1 MAVQIKMALMFL
13 LAGRALCGHDQDN
26 ADSDNIESRE
36 LYRRSWQYEGI
47 PYEVAVARRRRQE
60 TKGEEVSDQSNE
72 SSKITSITTSAPE
85 IPQNIHHYLHNHD
98 NRNANNN
105 NDHNNNRRPRASAAA
120 PRYRRIYNS
129 DETARIEQHP
139 YLAAVL
145 MNNQLWCGGAIISS
159 DLVLTAAHCLQL
171 QYNNRFFRE
180 YVKMLT
186 VRIGSSN
193 ATAGGEVLRVDE
205 IFFHP
210 NYKPDTLAFNY
221 AVVRLHKNITFSA
234 LNVSKIEYSKRKD
247 VTIDKTITFLGWG
260 SVLGMGDKGGAVLL
274 QKVDLPVYDKADC
287 IDVYGKELVS
297 FSTFCAGFISKIKNV
312 CNHDAG
318 GPAIMDGQLVGILSF
333 SAKRCDEA
341 DKPAVFASTGAAA
354 EWLDSIPVIRKK
366 SEDLARG
373 WMNGIE

>member
-13 LAGRALCGHDQDN
+13 LAARALCGHDE
-26 ADSDNIESRE
+26 DNIDDDDMDAQTLSR
-36 LYRRSWQYEGI
+36 RAWQYEGI
-47 PYEVAVARRRRQE
+47 PVEAMARRSE
-60 TKGEEVSDQSNE
+60 SKEIEPSSESNSPPATRTTILE
-72 SSKITSITTSAPE
+72 LSTTSTSTTEMASTTTTTTTEAPI
-85 IPQNIHHYLHNHD
+85 IPPLH
-98 NRNANNN
+98 
-105 NDHNNNRRPRASAAA
+105 

-129 DETARIEQHP
+129 DETARIEEYP

-210 NYKPDTLAFNY
+210 NYKPDNLAFNY

-274 QKVDLPVYDKADC
+274 QKVNLPIYDKADC

-297 FSTFCAGFISKIKNV
+297 VSTFCAGFISKIKNV

-318 GPAIMDGQLVGILSF
+318 GPAIMDGELIGILSF

-354 EWLDSIPVIRKK
+354 DWLDSIPNIRRK
-366 SEDLARG
+366 SDELVHG
-373 WMNGIE
+373 WMNDMQ